1 MKMNLPP
8 LPQSGF
14 WRTLFL
20 ATAIAGSVALGGC
33 QSLRDVAQRARAT
46 PADAAAAEQKA
57 DAAAPANHSAQAPA
71 PTTPPVSVPAV
82 APAVAAAAAPV
93 SKPAPAT
100 GAPLAATT
108 AAAPVDNSHS
118 YPGTGIMVKP
128 GAPAPVAPPVPGEE
142 TYNLNFE
149 QADIRAIAQSIMG
162 DYLHESFSIHPQ
174 TAGTATIR
182 MSRPVPKR
190 ELIPILEMLLRQN
203 GQVMVKEDG
212 MFKILPQAL
221 GTRGTLTPQVAGSGT
236 LPNGYTNV
244 FVQLKYVGAKD
255 MQRILEPYAIEPAI
269 SIRIDEPRNL
279 LSLSGTQLEVK
290 HMLEVVDL
298 FDVDFLSGYSI
309 GLFPMQTDVK
319 SLSADLDRLFGNA
332 AAGTS
337 PLAGI
342 VRIIP
347 IERMNGL
354 LVVTTQ
360 AKYLEEAKKWID
372 RLDRS
377 GGLAGGMRLNVYAVQ
392 NSKAEK
398 LAQLL
403 SDVYGNRTGGT
414 SPTLAPGQRPATIGS
429 PTTPT
434 TTPGGTPTPTA
445 PVNPLAALASLA
457 FQGSGIGVSKDTRII
472 ADTDNNALLIL
483 ASPSDYETILAAL
496 RQLDVPRR
504 QVSVEVMVAEVT
516 LKDDLSFGID
526 WFLRTRN
533 STVGSLRNP
542 NGSTPYVPTL
552 PSSPTPV
559 FPTGTNDIRSV
570 IPQVGSGLQLINTN
584 PLTGDIRAV
593 LETLGSDGR
602 VTVLSAPRVM
612 VLDNEKAT
620 INVGQQISVSTGS
633 TTVTAG
639 AGTVTSNQ
647 YINTGVILTVTPR
660 INSGGKVTLDLSQE
674 VSAAGIPD
682 VVGANPPINTRKAQ
696 TVVTVASGETMA
708 LAGMIGKNQSTTS
721 SGLPLVSKIPVIGAL
736 FGKQTFH
743 NDRTELVVL
752 ITPVVINNTDEARQT
767 TDEIRRKLPTLEQYF
782 PKRKEAEPV
791 PAKQEPV
798 SAK

>member
-1 MKMNLPP
+1 ML
-8 LPQSGF
+8 L
-14 WRTLFL
+14 L
-20 ATAIAGSVALGGC
+20 ASLVAGAAVALGGC
-33 QSLRDVAQRARAT
+33 QSLRDVVQRARDGGDKPNTVAGNAT
-46 PADAAAAEQKA
+46 EDVALANPPAQAAAVKPAGPVNA
-57 DAAAPANHSAQAPA
+57 GAVPPANPAPA
-71 PTTPPVSVPAV
+71 PGAAITATPP
-82 APAVAAAAAPV
+82 AAAAP
-93 SKPAPAT
+93 P
-100 GAPLAATT
+100 
-108 AAAPVDNSHS
+108 DNSRT
-118 YPGTGIMVKP
+118 YPGTGVMVKP
-128 GAPAPVAPPVPGEE
+128 LAPASVTPPNPGEE

-221 GTRGTLTPQVAGSGT
+221 GTRGTLTPLVAGSGT

-269 SIRIDEPRNL
+269 SIKIDESRNL

-290 HMLEVVDL
+290 HMLEVVEL

-360 AKYLEEAKKWID
+360 VKYLEEARKWID
-372 RLDRS
+372 RLDKS

-403 SDVYGNRTGGT
+403 SDVYGNRSGGT
-414 SPTLAPGQRPATIGS
+414 TPSLAPGQRPATIGS
-429 PTTPT
+429 PTSPT
-434 TTPGGTPTPTA
+434 SPTTPGGSPTPTT

-516 LKDDLSFGID
+516 LTDDLSFGID
-526 WFLRTRN
+526 WFIRTRN

-542 NGSTPYVPTL
+542 NGTTTPTL
-552 PSSPTPV
+552 PTSPVPV
-559 FPTGTNDIRSV
+559 FPTGSSDIRSV
-570 IPQVGSGLQLINTN
+570 IPPISSGLQLINTN

-593 LETLGSDGR
+593 LETLGADGR

-612 VLDNEKAT
+612 VLDNEKAV

-633 TTVTAG
+633 STVSASG
-639 AGTVTSNQ
+639 GIVTSNQ

-660 INSGGKVTLDLSQE
+660 INSGGKVTLDLTQE
-674 VSAAGIPD
+674 VSAAGTPD
-682 VVGANPPINTRKAQ
+682 TAGSNPPINTRKAQ

-708 LAGMIGKNQSTTS
+708 MAGMIGKNQNTAS

-736 FGKQTFH
+736 FGKQTLH

-752 ITPVVINNTDEARQT
+752 ITPVVVNNTDEARLVT
-767 TDEIRRKLPTLEQYF
+767 EEFRKKLPSLEAYF
-782 PKRKEAEPV
+782 PKRKPAEAEPA
-791 PAKQEPV
+791 AK
-798 SAK
+798 